1 MTHISRRVAQA
12 ALLIAAGAAP
22 ILGASAAHAAE
33 LPTGGLG
40 ALTQP
45 DVGGLA
51 DKVPAASEGAGNA
64 AGGTASK
71 AVPAASKTAGQTA
84 ATTASNAN
92 RTVGDGAAA
101 VAPAA
106 GQTVGQA
113 APAAGQ
119 LAGGGAPAAP
129 SLPAVPSLGGLPIG
143 G

>member
-22 ILGASAAHAAE
+22 ILGASTAQAAD

-51 DKVPAASEGAGNA
+51 DKVPTATEGAGDV

-71 AVPAASKTAGQTA
+71 TLPAASKTAGQAA
-84 ATTASNAN
+84 ATTATNAN
-92 RTVGDGAAA
+92 RTVGESAA
-101 VAPAA
+101 VAAPAA
-106 GQTVGQA
+106 GQAVAQA

-119 LAGGGAPAAP
+119 LAAGGVPAAP
-129 SLPAVPSLGGLPIG
+129 SLPAVPSLGGLPLG

>member
-22 ILGASAAHAAE
+22 IIGASAAHAAD

-51 DKVPAASEGAGNA
+51 DKLPAASESAGDA

-71 AVPAASKTAGQTA
+71 TLPAATKTAGQTA
-84 ATTASNAN
+84 GTTAVNAN
-92 RTVGDGAAA
+92 RTLGETAAA
-101 VAPAA
+101 AAPAA
-106 GQTVGQA
+106 GQTVGQT

-119 LAGGGAPAAP
+119 LTGGGLPAAP
-129 SLPAVPSLGGLPIG
+129 SLPSTSALGGLPLG